1 MQNIRS
7 MFESATLQLT
17 GWYLMGV
24 MVISISF
31 SILVYNLSVAE
42 FSARLGVIEAR
53 LQEREVIL
61 SPQFN
66 FEPVRDRQIE
76 EVRHNII
83 TMLVYTNII
92 ILAVATIAS
101 YLWARRTLQ
110 PIEEAHEAQSR
121 FTSDASHELRTPL
134 TVMQAEIELALR
146 DPKSTKEEYR
156 EVLESNKEEVARLTG
171 LSNVLLKIARLDMR
185 SIEWREV
192 ELRSIIDE
200 ATGSF
205 SLQDQARLHIS
216 SGKKPIKFQ
225 ANPESLTELL
235 IILIDNAL
243 KYSTPKTVIEIHG
256 KRRKGRIYCSVSNE
270 GKGIEA
276 GEITNIFRRF
286 YRSDASRTKDGT
298 SGYGLGLSLA
308 KKIAE
313 LHNGE
318 ISVTSKPGARTTFT
332 LKLP

>member
-42 FSARLGVIEAR
+42 FSARLGVIETR

-92 ILAVATIAS
+92 LLAVATVAS

-200 ATGSF
+200 AIGSF

-243 KYSTPKTVIEIHG
+243 KYSTPNTVIEING

-276 GEITNIFRRF
+276 SEITNIFRRF

-313 LHNGE
+313 LHSGE
-318 ISVTSKPGARTTFT
+318 ITVSSKPGARTTFT

>member
-7 MFESATLQLT
+7 MFESATLKLT
-17 GWYLMGV
+17 GWFLLGIM
-24 MVISISF
+24 ILSISF
-31 SILVYNLSVAE
+31 SVLVYNLSVAE

-61 SPQFN
+61 SPRFN
-66 FEPVRDRQIE
+66 FENVRDHQIE

-83 TMLVYTNII
+83 TMLVYANII
-92 ILAVATIAS
+92 ILAVASIAS

-146 DPKSTKEEYR
+146 DPSASKADYK
-156 EVLESNKEEVARLTG
+156 EVLQSNHEEVARLTG
-171 LSNVLLKIARLDMR
+171 LSNVLLKIARLDTR
-185 SIEWREV
+185 NIDWAEV
-192 ELRSIIDE
+192 ELRAIIED
-200 ATGSF
+200 AIGSF
-205 SLQDQARLHIS
+205 STKDQERIHMVTS
-216 SGKKPIKFQ
+216 KKPIKLQ
-225 ANPESLTELL
+225 ANPESITELF

-243 KYSTPKTVIEIHG
+243 KYSTPDTTIEVVG
-256 KRRKGRIYCSVSNE
+256 KRRKGRVYCSVSNE
-270 GKGIEA
+270 GKGIEPS
-276 GEITNIFRRF
+276 EINSIFRRF
-286 YRSDASRTKDGT
+286 YRSSTSRAKDAST
-298 SGYGLGLSLA
+298 GYGLGLSLA

-313 LHNGE
+313 LHSGE
-318 ISVTSKPGARTTFT
+318 ITVLSKPGVRTTFT